1 MKDGV
6 LYNLELVLKQ
16 KWIVLSIISFLVGL
30 LLWVPNFI
38 NDFGY
43 GYWLWTFLIG
53 PIGVVF
59 GYLARSIVAIVL
71 NTFITFSFFIFM
83 FIGSLWES
91 IY

>member
-1 MKDGV
+1 M

-30 LLWVPNFI
+30 ILWVPNFI

-53 PIGVVF
+53 PIGVIF

>member
-1 MKDGV
+1 M
-6 LYNLELVLKQ
+6 EQVLKQ

-30 LLWVPNFI
+30 ILWVPNFI

-53 PIGVVF
+53 PIGVIF